1 MLQIQRL
8 RIIMEK
14 LKPRL
19 CTQQPV
25 ERTAWGVLS
34 VKQLTGLNFASD
46 RADPTDGTPTGRWY
60 SCLCDTKILELKI
73 AESSLASFY
82 FPHLSV

>member
-1 MLQIQRL
+1 
-8 RIIMEK
+8 MEK
-14 LKPRL
+14 LKPRV

-46 RADPTDGTPTGRWY
+46 RADPTNGTPAGRWCL
-60 SCLCDTKILELKI
+60 CLCDTKIFELKI
-73 AESSLASFY
+73 AESSLTSFY